1 MTVLCTICAREGS
14 KGLVGKAL
22 CLVNGKP
29 LIAYTIEQALKS
41 KIFDHVVL
49 STDSQEIAEK
59 SKIFGVEPWFIRP
72 KNLSHDNSGKLEAIR
87 HAIIEA
93 EKYYKKEFDIIVDLD
108 ITSPLRSVVDIQK
121 ALKYFYYYNII
132 FQLHS

>member
-59 SKIFGVEPWFIRP
+59 SKNFGAFALFLPFFCTLWACQKIKKKSKAPKFPQHRHDSFIQIF
-72 KNLSHDNSGKLEAIR
+72 
-87 HAIIEA
+87 
-93 EKYYKKEFDIIVDLD
+93 
-108 ITSPLRSVVDIQK
+108 
-121 ALKYFYYYNII
+121 
-132 FQLHS
+132 